1 MIKPYVDRVPLE
13 DITELRASLLINNT
27 VIPLNDFLQDYIA
40 NILFAIAKSLG
51 DTPSDVTIS
60 INSDGLRIFTNSGE
74 ISFMGDFAK
83 QMIEN
88 TIKGMLSPLKG
99 ILWLQNIIITA
110 KEGTS
115 CLSIERLKE

>member
-110 KEGTS
+110 KESTS